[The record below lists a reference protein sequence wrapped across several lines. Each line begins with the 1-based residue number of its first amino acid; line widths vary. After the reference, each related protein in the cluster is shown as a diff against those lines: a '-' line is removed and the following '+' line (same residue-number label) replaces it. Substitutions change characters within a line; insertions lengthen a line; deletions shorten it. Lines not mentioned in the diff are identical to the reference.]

1 MGGSNMFTVENIIV
15 FLVVGIIAGWL
26 AGLIWKKRGFGL
38 LGNLVVGIIGA
49 FIGSYVFGLLKIS
62 FHGIIGLI
70 IAAVVGALILLF
82 IISLLFKK
90 R

>member
-1 MGGSNMFTVENIIV
+1 MYTTQNLII
-15 FLVVGIIAGWL
+15 FLAVGVVAGWL
-26 AGLIWKKRGFGL
+26 AGQIWKKRGFGF
-38 LGNLVVGIIGA
+38 LGNMIVGVIGA
-49 FIGSYVFGLLKIS
+49 FIGTWAFGLLGIH

-82 IISLLFKK
+82 LLSLLKK

>member
-1 MGGSNMFTVENIIV
+1 MFATQNIIV
-15 FLVVGIIAGWL
+15 FLAVGVVAGWL
-26 AGLIWKKRGFGL
+26 AGQIWKKRGFGF
-38 LGNLVVGIIGA
+38 LGNMIVGVIGA
-49 FIGSYVFGLLKIS
+49 FIGTWVLGLLGIS

-82 IISLLFKK
+82 LLSLLKK